1 MVFNIFRIAADFTH
15 AISILILI
23 FTIHSRRSAEGI
35 SLLTQLLYTL
45 VFLTRYLDLLIW
57 SEFGYNTIFKVFY
70 IASSLYILF
79 LMVKVYARTR
89 EEEKE
94 WKIAATIL
102 AGSTIAA
109 PIMKAIFDES
119 RDWFIETFRTFSLI
133 LEAFAVIP
141 QISLLRHTQIPTAI
155 TSYYLLALGLYRALY
170 IPNWIVRLTDSKD
183 RFYDPNAII
192 FGVIQT
198 ALYID
203 FAWIYYRRQRVK
215 IRENGAILD
224 GDDFISGGLI
234 LGWLI
239 GKKGGSVSGRTTGG
253 GWRGGGLSVSADDEV
268 LVGGN
273 IDSGDELEDE
283 LQDESEDDL
292 EVEGLGSQRNLIDP
306 TK

>member
-1 MVFNIFRIAADFTH
+1 MMFNVFRVAADFTH

-23 FTIHSRRSAEGI
+23 FTIHRRRSAEGI
-35 SLLTQLLYTL
+35 SLLTQLFYTL
-45 VFLTRYLDLLIW
+45 VFLTRYLDLLFWWDI
-57 SEFGYNTIFKVFY
+57 GYNTIFKLYY
-70 IASSLYILF
+70 IGSSLYILF

-94 WKIAATIL
+94 WKVAAIIL
-102 AGSTIAA
+102 GASAIAA
-109 PIMKAIFDES
+109 PIMKGIFGGAG
-119 RDWFIETFRTFSLI
+119 DWFLETLRTFSLI

-141 QISLLRHTQIPTAI
+141 QITLLRHTQIPTAI

-170 IPNWIVRLTDSKD
+170 IPNWIIRLTDSND
-183 RFYDPNAII
+183 GFFDPNAFI

-224 GDDFISGGLI
+224 GEDFISGGLI
-234 LGWLI
+234 LGWLM
-239 GKKGGSVSGRTTGG
+239 GKKGGPVAGRTTGG

-268 LVGGN
+268 MVRDS
-273 IDSGDELEDE
+273 DSGDELEDE
-283 LQDESEDDL
+283 LQDESEEDL
-292 EVEGLGSQRNLIDP
+292 EVEGLGSQRN
-306 TK
+306 